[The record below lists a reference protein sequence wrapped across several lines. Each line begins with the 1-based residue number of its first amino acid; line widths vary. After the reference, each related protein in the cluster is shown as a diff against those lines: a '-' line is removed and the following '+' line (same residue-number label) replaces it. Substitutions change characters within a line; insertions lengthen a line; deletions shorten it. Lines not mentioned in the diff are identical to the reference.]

1 MPIVSFKV
9 VPITGERSV
18 SKYVAEAVKVLV
30 EEGFDPI
37 VTPDTT
43 VISLDD
49 LTRVGEILGKIHDR
63 LTGLGVNRVV
73 TIVMVDDR
81 RDKPGRHPLD
91 LVKSVES
98 MIREGSH

>member
-9 VPITGERSV
+9 VPITGEKSV
-18 SKYVAEAVKVLV
+18 SKYVARAVEVLV

-43 VISLDD
+43 VVSVED
-49 LTRVGEILGKIHDR
+49 LSVIGKIVSRIHDE
-63 LTGLGVNRVV
+63 LGRMGIERIV
-73 TIVMVDDR
+73 TIVMIDDR
-81 RDKPGRHPLD
+81 KDKPTRDPME

-98 MIREGSH
+98 KMREQK